1 MRQRPPKEGQAVALL
16 AGGAGG
22 PAGVLR
28 GGDEAL
34 GVWHEAEDAAGL
46 VAQAGD
52 VAREA
57 FRWVATYERAF
68 WQMAYTGKD
77 G

>member
-1 MRQRPPKEGQAVALL
+1 M
-16 AGGAGG
+16 
-22 PAGVLR
+22 
-28 GGDEAL
+28 EAL
-34 GVWHEAEDAAGL
+34 ESAANRVL
-46 VAQAGD
+46 AQAGD
-52 VAREA
+52 LAREA